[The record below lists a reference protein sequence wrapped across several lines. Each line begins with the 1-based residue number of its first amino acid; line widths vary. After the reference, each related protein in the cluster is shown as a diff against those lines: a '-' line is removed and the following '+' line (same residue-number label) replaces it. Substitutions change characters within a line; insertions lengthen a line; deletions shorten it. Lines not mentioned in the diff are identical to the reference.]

1 VNKLDRWPG
10 QKHTTILFSKNNS
23 SASSRPLGQLHAAGL
38 LQLLVH
44 LECQAEDLRLVTRS
58 FGQADLFLL
67 THSSHQFEGIMVF
80 SVEMVSTL
88 SYRETQVVQQHVLVI
103 LQTQAHTINTM
114 VSGAILIQ
122 TSANIPDE
130 RTC

>member
-1 VNKLDRWPG
+1 
-10 QKHTTILFSKNNS
+10 
-23 SASSRPLGQLHAAGL
+23 
-38 LQLLVH
+38 
-44 LECQAEDLRLVTRS
+44 VTRS